1 MPAIRAVLFDYGNV
15 LVRWSP
21 RDLYERLI
29 PDPERLEFFLS
40 HVVPMS
46 WHHQHDEGRPMSETI
61 PERQALFPE
70 FAAEIAAWKT
80 RFADTVREPI
90 AGTVAFSD
98 ALLARGTPQ
107 YVLTNMPD
115 EVVDVCFAPLPD
127 VSRFVDIIVSGREK
141 VAKPDPAIFHLTLAR
156 MGTFEPG
163 EVFFTDDNPP
173 NIAAADALGF
183 QTHLFEGADGLW
195 AAGRRLGLVD

>member
-1 MPAIRAVLFDYGNV
+1 MGTVRAVLFDYGNV

-21 RDLYERLI
+21 RDLYACLI
-29 PDPERLEFFLS
+29 PDVDRLEYFLAE
-40 HVVPMS
+40 VCPLS
-46 WHHQHDEGRPMSETI
+46 WHHQHDQGRPMAETI

-70 FAAEIAAWKT
+70 FAAEIAAWRD

-98 ALLARGTPQ
+98 ALTASGMPQ

-115 EVVDVCFAPLPD
+115 EVVDVCFAPFPNPG
-127 VSRFVDIIVSGREK
+127 RFVDIIVSGREK
-141 VAKPDPAIFHLTLAR
+141 LAKPDAPIFHLTLAR
-156 MGTFEPG
+156 MGGLKPE
-163 EVFFTDDNPP
+163 EVFFTDDSPA

-183 QTHLFEGADGLW
+183 HTHLFEGVDGLW
-195 AAGRRLGLVD
+195 DAGRKLELV